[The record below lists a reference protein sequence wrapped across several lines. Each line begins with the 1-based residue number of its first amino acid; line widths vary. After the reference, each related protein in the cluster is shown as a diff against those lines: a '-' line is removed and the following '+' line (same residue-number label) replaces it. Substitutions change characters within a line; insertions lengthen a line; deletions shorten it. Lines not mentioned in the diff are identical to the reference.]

1 MSLIRSTAII
11 GNAITRQFNGFNVR
25 VRESDGYIHAT
36 DMCKIGKKRWAKYI
50 ENKTTKKFIEEL
62 STSVRISISELIQ
75 SKQGGDS
82 KLQGTWV
89 HPHIAINLA
98 QWISPIFAVKVSG
111 WIARFISGDLTL
123 ADELVENANI
133 NSGKTNNI
141 TIKTD
146 PKTGERLAFLQ
157 EFEKDNYQGHI
168 DFLVHKENIKL
179 LQDVIAGVTNERDQ
193 FRQLLIDNKI
203 LNRNLATIIS
213 ETKTSLDE
221 TKEVLITTNNKLD
234 RVLPQRVET
243 NKLENGERQQVL
255 ILLHDRDATR
265 IEYNLYV
272 LRVQQRK
279 INSAISRIRNK
290 YGDNIHRIYT
300 IEQPNAVAFW
310 NIITT
315 TLRDNIQKDP
325 KTNWFML
332 NDLTTRQFK
341 DRLNELDNERRE

>member
-1 MSLIRSTAII
+1 MSLVLSTAII

-36 DMCKIGKKRWAKYI
+36 DMCKIGKKLWGDYYRSKRNI
-50 ENKTTKKFIEEL
+50 EFFGAL
-62 STSVRISISELIQ
+62 SIDMGIPITELIQ

-82 KLQGTWV
+82 RLQGTWV
-89 HPHIAINLA
+89 HPHIAINLS

-133 NSGKTNNI
+133 NSGKINNI

-146 PKTGERLAFLQ
+146 PNTGERLAFLQ

-179 LQDVIAGVTNERDQ
+179 LQDVINGVTNERDQ
-193 FRQLLIDNKI
+193 FKQLLIDNKI
-203 LNRNLATIIS
+203 LTKQIFTTLN
-213 ETKTSLDE
+213 ETKNSLDE
-221 TKEVLITTNNKLD
+221 TKEVLINTNTKLD

-243 NKLENGERQQVL
+243 NKLETGERQQVL
-255 ILLHDRDATR
+255 ILHDSDAKGL
-265 IEYNLYV
+265 EYNLYV

-279 INSAISRIRNK
+279 INPAISRIRNK
-290 YGDNIHRIYT
+290 YGNNIHRIYT
-300 IEQPNAVAFW
+300 IDQPNAVTFW
-310 NIITT
+310 NTIKT
-315 TLRDNIQKDP
+315 TLKGNIQKDL
-325 KTNWFML
+325 KTNWFI
-332 NDLTTRQFK
+332 LTDMTLTQFK
-341 DRLNELDNERRE
+341 DKLNELDCARQE